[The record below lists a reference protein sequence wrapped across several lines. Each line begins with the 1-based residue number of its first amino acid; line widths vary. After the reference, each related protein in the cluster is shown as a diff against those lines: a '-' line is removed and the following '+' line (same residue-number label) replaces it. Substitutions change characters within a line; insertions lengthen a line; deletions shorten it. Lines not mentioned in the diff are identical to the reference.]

1 MSPKTPSNGT
11 SSHPADLALDRRTV
25 AEQIA
30 GSLRDAIRSGDLLGG
45 TELSQVELAKR
56 FGVSRVPVREALR
69 ALEGERWV
77 RAPTHHRVVVQDLSI
92 PEMMEAFELRALL
105 ETHLLERSVSRMD
118 DSHVRLLHASC
129 DEMEA
134 LEVHADWVK
143 ANQRFHAQLMSCAES
158 SVIMGVIDTVSS
170 QVERYLRQT
179 RSGPDR
185 RSEANQD
192 HRCIVEAVGARD
204 VDRAKALLS
213 KHIARTC
220 QLAIAVREERE
231 KKAAADI

>member
-1 MSPKTPSNGT
+1 MVTKTAGAGATSPLT
-11 SSHPADLALDRRTV
+11 DLTLDRRTV

-45 TELSQVELAKR
+45 TELSQVELAKQ

-77 RAPTHHRVVVQDLSI
+77 RAPTHHRVIVQDLSV
-92 PEMMEAFELRALL
+92 PEMMEAFELRGML
-105 ETHLLERSVSRMD
+105 EVHLLERSLSCMD
-118 DSHVRLLHASC
+118 DSHVRILHALC
-129 DEMEA
+129 DDMEA

-143 ANQRFHAQLMSCAES
+143 ANQRFHAQLMSCAD
-158 SVIMGVIDTVSS
+158 SVIIMGVIDTVSS
-170 QVERYLRQT
+170 QVERYLRETQ
-179 RSGPDR
+179 SGPDR

-192 HRCIVEAVGARD
+192 HRHIVNAIDARD
-204 VDRAKALLS
+204 SARALALLA

-220 QLAIAVREERE
+220 ELAIAVRKERE
-231 KKAAADI
+231 RI